1 MSQALAE
8 CNKIAAP
15 AKEIQEEKKLE
26 QPVDVMDC
34 EVTAVDNE
42 TDKALNC
49 METLE
54 AQLLEALALES
65 KYQPNLYLPVGTEEF
80 GEITAGTRD
89 GAAHVLRCLKVW
101 YDMPS
106 EVLFAAINLVDRF
119 LTKMKVKPKHMACI
133 SVGSLYLANQ
143 QLSLPAMDPEDLVLI
158 SQCRCT
164 AGDLTRM
171 ATIVA
176 DKLGAQP
183 GCPPI
188 TALTFLRPLHAM
200 FKQRALELGVLEPF
214 QKVVTEEDLIMRLE
228 IVACDSTCANVR
240 PCELALVLLCTQLD
254 SCVSQLESHTA
265 QTMLKLVDFAIHM
278 QKQCRIPDSSFFSC
292 HGCVVNILS
301 RYNNQ
306 DKSPHRQR
314 LVWKLSSRTLKLLRP
329 TDRLTSLL
337 PTIDENGCLPRLR
350 TGSVS
355 SVDSEDTE
363 DWPTS
368 PLVPVCEQC

>member
-1 MSQALAE
+1 
-8 CNKIAAP
+8 
-15 AKEIQEEKKLE
+15 
-26 QPVDVMDC
+26 
-34 EVTAVDNE
+34 
-42 TDKALNC
+42 
-49 METLE
+49 
-54 AQLLEALALES
+54 
-65 KYQPNLYLPVGTEEF
+65 
-80 GEITAGTRD
+80 
-89 GAAHVLRCLKVW
+89 
-101 YDMPS
+101 
-106 EVLFAAINLVDRF
+106 
-119 LTKMKVKPKHMACI
+119 
-133 SVGSLYLANQ
+133 
-143 QLSLPAMDPEDLVLI
+143 
-158 SQCRCT
+158 
-164 AGDLTRM
+164 
-171 ATIVA
+171 
-176 DKLGAQP
+176 
-183 GCPPI
+183 
-188 TALTFLRPLHAM
+188 M

-228 IVACDSTCANVR
+228 IVACDSTCAN
-240 PCELALVLLCTQLD
+240 
-254 SCVSQLESHTA
+254 
-265 QTMLKLVDFAIHM
+265 
-278 QKQCRIPDSSFFSC
+278 CRIPDSSFFSC